1 MKKFGKKYKSR
12 LILMI
17 NLKQQYIKKITIIM
31 I

>member
-1 MKKFGKKYKSR
+1 MKKFGKQYKSR
-12 LILMI
+12 MKLMI